1 MASAWRLI
9 TFVVMGVA
17 GVGVLVALILTLGE
31 ANNQRNRASSLQSH
45 SYDVMILARTLS
57 GTIARSEAA
66 LGRYVISGDKQLG
79 RLYFEDWRRAGD
91 QLQRLSS
98 LTRDNVAQ
106 RPLIGRLQAAFNER
120 GEQLSMTALAT
131 NYGKNQQALSRYYEA
146 RQASALTEINRLLDE
161 VIASER
167 TLLITRTEATMA
179 LVERS
184 TRAAFVLSA
193 FGVLLLI
200 GAIILG
206 WLTMRAS
213 TDRALARAEADAAR
227 ARADEL
233 AVAVAEATA
242 ELRAQEARLRQAQK
256 MDAIGQLTGGI
267 AHDFNNMLAVVIGGL
282 ELAQRALVNG
292 GADAARHVESARE
305 GAVRAAELTRRL
317 LAFAREG
324 AIAPERI
331 HVGALLNGMRDLL
344 DRTLG
349 DAIQVEIACHGEDGY
364 VRADRVQFENCI
376 LNLAVNARD
385 AMDGRG
391 RVSITSGVERSTN
404 GTFVTITVRDD
415 GCGMTPD
422 IVERVFEPFFTTKPV
437 GKGTGL
443 GLSQIFSFARQ
454 LDGEV
459 AIDSTPGVGT
469 SVIMRLPHD
478 SEAETPERADEEA
491 AIAPA
496 APEELTILVVEDDQR
511 VLRATVGALEE
522 LGHRVIAC
530 DDPLRAPALLDEHA
544 PVDLIMS
551 DVLMPVQTGPEMIEA
566 LPERHAR
573 TAVLF
578 VTGFAGEAS
587 DAAMFNGHHV
597 LRKPFTLAALER
609 ALADAFARSPA
620 AAPDRM
626 AAE

>member
-1 MASAWRLI
+1 MASAWRLVMFI
-9 TFVVMGVA
+9 VMGLA

-79 RLYFEDWRRAGD
+79 RLYFEDWRRAKD
-91 QLQRLSS
+91 QLQRLAN
-98 LTRDNVAQ
+98 LTRDNAAQ
-106 RPLIGRLQAAFNER
+106 RPMVDRLQSAFDER
-120 GEQLSMTALAT
+120 GEQLSLTALAT

-184 TRAAFVLSA
+184 TRAAFVLSS

-213 TDRALARAEADAAR
+213 TDRAIARAEADVAH

-233 AVAVAEATA
+233 SIAVAEATE

-282 ELAQRALVNG
+282 ELAQRSLASG
-292 GADAARHVESARE
+292 GPDTSRHLESARE

-331 HVGALLNGMRDLL
+331 HVGTLLTGMRDLL

-349 DAIQVEIACHGEDGY
+349 DAIQIDIIEHGDEAH

-391 RVSITSGVERSTN
+391 RVSITSGVERTTA
-404 GTFVTITVRDD
+404 GTFVTIAVRDD

-422 IVERVFEPFFTTKPV
+422 IMERVFEPFFTTKPV

-459 AIDSTPGVGT
+459 AIESTPGAGT
-469 SVIMRLPHD
+469 TVILRLPQD
-478 SEAETPERADEEA
+478 READVVAAVDEATTVEIGMA
-491 AIAPA
+491 
-496 APEELTILVVEDDQR
+496 ENLTILVVEDDER

-530 DDPLRAPALLDEHA
+530 DDPLRAPALLDDNA

-551 DVLMPVQTGPEMIEA
+551 DVLMPVQTGPEMVEA
-566 LPERHAR
+566 LPERHGHI
-573 TAVLF
+573 AVLF
-578 VTGFAGEAS
+578 VTGYAGEAS
-587 DAAMFNGHHV
+587 DAAMFGGHHV

-609 ALADAFARSPA
+609 SLADAFSRGTA
-620 AAPDRM
+620 ATADRM